1 MQITVEIPD
10 HLALAA
16 QARGLSLDRRL
27 AELLAEEL
35 ASASTKEPASA
46 TMFPAPVSPPRRLGK
61 RNMSVFFET
70 MAAHSDEIPAL
81 PDEAFTRDSYY
92 RDHD

>member
-35 ASASTKEPASA
+35 ASASAKEPASA
-46 TMFPAPVSPPRRLGK
+46 TMLPAPMSPPRRLGR
-61 RNMSVFFET
+61 RNMSMFFEI

-81 PDEAFTRDSYY
+81 PEEAFTRESFYQ
-92 RDHD
+92 DHD